1 MTPVDTVYVRFMR
14 EVVSDR
20 GTEGYEKLYA
30 KYIPVWSIPRQGE
43 WATITILGQLSRDV
57 EVVKVVFKY
66 KDDAGFSDA
75 KVSSIEIIVR

>member
-43 WATITILGQLSRDV
+43 WATITILGLERDV